1 MCAVELRRGGLHLTG
16 TALALDARRKCELSF
31 ISHAHSDHLARHE
44 RVIATTPTLRFMAH
58 RLGKLSA
65 ALPVPYNRPFALG
78 PLEVE
83 LLPAGH
89 ILGSAQI
96 RVTRADGRRIV
107 YTGDLNVTPSLTAEP
122 LQVARCDTLILE
134 ATFGHPRYVFPP
146 KPAVLQRLE
155 AFVRRTLDAGSTP
168 ILLGYALG
176 KAQEVMKFLRER
188 GFALCAH
195 ASICEFAEMYR
206 EFGVNLDGIRRF
218 HGAVK
223 PGEVLIFPP
232 RLGRSPALR
241 QICPRAVAIL
251 TGWAVDPSR
260 ERWHGADAAFALSD
274 HADFEGLRRYAK
286 ATGAQEII
294 THSGFAEEL
303 AAALRKDGLQAR
315 ALGKPLQLQL
325 L

>member
-16 TALALDARRKCELSF
+16 TALALDARTKCELSF

-58 RLGKLSA
+58 RLGKLPA

-78 PLEVE
+78 PLTVE

-107 YTGDLNVTPSLTAEP
+107 YTGDLNGTPSLTAEP

-146 KPAVLQRLE
+146 KSAVLQRLE

-176 KAQEVMKFLRER
+176 KAQEVMKFLREC

-195 ASICEFAEMYR
+195 ASICEIAEMYR
-206 EFGVNLDGIRRF
+206 EFGVNLEGFRRF

-232 RLGRSPALR
+232 SLARSPTLR
-241 QICPRAVAIL
+241 QIGPHTVAIL

-274 HADFEGLRRYAK
+274 HADFEGLRSYAK

-303 AAALRKDGLQAR
+303 AVALRKDGLQAR

>member
-16 TALALDARRKCELSF
+16 TALSLDARRKCELSF
-31 ISHAHSDHLARHE
+31 ISHAHTDHLARHE
-44 RVIATTPTLRFMAH
+44 RVIATTPTLRFMTH
-58 RLGKLSA
+58 RLGSVPS
-65 ALPVPYNRPFALG
+65 ALPVPYNRPFLLG

-96 RVTRADGRRIV
+96 RVTRADGRRVV

-146 KPAVLQRLE
+146 KATVLEQLE
-155 AFVRRTLDAGSTP
+155 AFIRRTLDAGATP

-176 KAQEVMKFLRER
+176 KAQELIKFLRQR

-195 ASICEFAEMYR
+195 SSICDISEMYG
-206 EFGVNLDGIRRF
+206 EFGVSLDGVRCF
-218 HGAVK
+218 HGSVR
-223 PGEVLIFPP
+223 PGEVLVFPP
-232 RLGRSPALR
+232 GLARSPALR
-241 QICPRAVAIL
+241 QVHPRSLAIL

-260 ERWHGADAAFALSD
+260 ARWHGADAAFALSD
-274 HADFEGLRRYAK
+274 HADFDGLLSYAK
-286 ATGAQEII
+286 ATGAREII
-294 THSGFAEEL
+294 THCGFADEL
-303 AAALRKDGLQAR
+303 AAALREEGLEAR
-315 ALGKPLQLQL
+315 ALGKPLQLPL

>member
-58 RLGKLSA
+58 RLGSLPA
-65 ALPVPYNRPFALG
+65 ALPVPYNRPFVLG

-96 RVTRADGRRIV
+96 RITRADGRRVV

-122 LQVARCDTLILE
+122 LQVARCDTLIVE
-134 ATFGHPRYVFPP
+134 ATFGHPRYVFPA
-146 KPAVLQRLE
+146 KSAVLEQLE
-155 AFVRRTLDAGSTP
+155 AFLRRTLEAGSTP
-168 ILLGYALG
+168 ILLGYELG

-195 ASICEFAEMYR
+195 SSICEISAMYG
-206 EFGVNLDGIRRF
+206 EFGVALDGVRRF
-218 HGAVK
+218 NGAVK
-223 PGEVLIFPP
+223 PGEVLVFPP
-232 RLGRSPALR
+232 RLARSPALQ
-241 QICPRAVAIL
+241 QIHRRSVAIL

-260 ERWHGADAAFALSD
+260 ARWHGAAAAFPLSD
-274 HADFEGLRRYAK
+274 HADFDGLMGYAK
-286 ATGAQEII
+286 ATGAREII

-303 AAALRKDGLQAR
+303 AAALRKEGLEAR